1 MLVVIGIMLMMVAL
15 AATLMQP
22 ASESRRARAARAVN
36 LYSSSA
42 RNPRVE
48 TGRPCGVIFRCFS
61 TTSPGFSLNADQCE
75 VPPCYCGEQE
85 TSTATVQWVAASGT
99 ATLSDSLTSGL
110 VKKGDLIQFNYQ
122 GPMYA
127 IQGPADADNNITGS
141 VLTLAVAD
149 VNQNPLTPWTATA
162 SQPLPYRIFRLRSRA
177 GPRRC
182 NCPPLPSSIS
192 RRQATVST
200 TSASKT

>member
-1 MLVVIGIMLMMVAL
+1 M
-15 AATLMQP
+15 
-22 ASESRRARAARAVN
+22 
-36 LYSSSA
+36 
-42 RNPRVE
+42 E
-48 TGRPCGVIFRCFS
+48 TGRPCGVIFRCLS
-61 TTSPGFSLNADQCE
+61 TASPGFSLNTDQCE

-85 TSTATVQWVAASGT
+85 TSAATVQWVAASGS

-127 IQGPADADNNITGS
+127 IQAHGCRQQHHRQCTDTCRRRCKPKPADALDGNRVATP
-141 VLTLAVAD
+141 AVPD
-149 VNQNPLTPWTATA
+149 FP
-162 SQPLPYRIFRLRSRA
+162 RIRSRA